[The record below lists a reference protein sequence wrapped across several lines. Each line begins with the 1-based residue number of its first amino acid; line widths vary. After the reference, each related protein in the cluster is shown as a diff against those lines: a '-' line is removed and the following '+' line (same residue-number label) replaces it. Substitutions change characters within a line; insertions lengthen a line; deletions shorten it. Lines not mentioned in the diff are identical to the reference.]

1 MSKVCIDAGHYG
13 SRYNHSPVV
22 AGYYESDRMW
32 VLAEL
37 LSAALKKRGVTVV
50 QTRTNKAS
58 DLALASRGKKA
69 SGCDLFLSLHSNAA
83 NSESVDYPV
92 AYVFRDDKKIDLD
105 ERSKEIGLKLAKV
118 VEQLMDTR
126 QPARTA
132 TRGSDNDRD
141 GNGVKDDEYYGV
153 LHGAKLVKVPGVI
166 LEHSFHTNRKATEWL
181 MSDAN
186 LAKLAEA
193 EADCIADWLGTKKPA
208 EKPQQAAPKLQVA
221 RHKSKVYAKTYTTK
235 TDLNMRTGAGVAP
248 ENTVITTLKKGAK
261 FTCYGYY
268 NLNGSSV
275 WLYGVADGKT
285 GYCSKAY
292 LK

>member
-13 SRYNHSPVV
+13 SKYNHSPVV

-58 DLALASRGKKA
+58 DLALTSRGKKA

-83 NSESVDYPV
+83 SSESVDYPV
-92 AYVFRDDKKIDLD
+92 AYVFRKDNKTELD
-105 ERSKEIGLKLAKV
+105 ERSEEIGLKLAKV
-118 VEQLMDTR
+118 VEQFMDTR
-126 QPARTA
+126 QNARTA

-181 MSDAN
+181 MSDSN

-193 EADCIADWLGTKKPA
+193 EAECIADWLGVKASKP
-208 EKPQQAAPKLQVA
+208 AAPKLQAA
-221 RHKSKVYAKTYTTK
+221 RHKSKVYAKTYTTQ

-268 NLNGSSV
+268 NLVGSSV
-275 WLYGVADGKT
+275 WLHGVADGKT

>member
-22 AGYYESDRMW
+22 ADYYESDRMW

-50 QTRTNKAS
+50 KTRTNKAS
-58 DLALASRGKKA
+58 DLALTSRGKKA
-69 SGCDLFLSLHSNAA
+69 NGCDLFLSLHSNAA
-83 NSESVDYPV
+83 SKESVDYPV
-92 AYVFRDDKKIDLD
+92 SYVRLD
-105 ERSKEIGLKLAKV
+105 SPESDAIGLKLAKV
-118 VEQLMDTR
+118 VQKLMGTK
-126 QPARTA
+126 QAARTG
-132 TRGSDNDRD
+132 TRASGNDRD
-141 GNGVKDDEYYGV
+141 GNGVKDDDYYGV
-153 LHGAKLVKVPGVI
+153 LFGARLVGVPGVI
-166 LEHSFHTNRKATEWL
+166 LEHSFHTNTAAAKWL

-193 EADCIADWLGTKKPA
+193 EADCIADWLGAKPSKPA
-208 EKPQQAAPKLQVA
+208 ATQQQTVKLQAA

-235 TDLNMRTGAGVAP
+235 TALNMRTGAGT
-248 ENTVITTLKKGAK
+248 EHTKITTLKKGTK

-268 NLNGSSV
+268 NLNGSTV

-292 LK
+292 LI